1 VQKKVE
7 KLAKQFYAGVAKLAH
22 AEKFRL
28 TEQQA
33 TEMRRRILNS
43 FALSPD
49 SGELADGFV
58 AVINYFSGI
67 GYWRGYKN
75 AKKHYA
81 TLTTARRTPDGR
93 QGVRRALESML
104 EEDIDMS
111 AEKICE
117 QLDKM
122 GLSAS
127 FDLRINK
134 KQKTIHVGPGH
145 QFCWKHVRKEDSLK
159 KMVSRIRNR
168 LRKERRAEAWMK
180 LADRA
185 LASND
190 AVSSTSRPR
199 IREPH

>member
-1 VQKKVE
+1 VGVQKKVE
-7 KLAKQFYAGVAKLAH
+7 RVAKQFYAGVAKLANI
-22 AEKFRL
+22 EEFRL

-33 TEMRRRILNS
+33 TEMRHRIINS
-43 FALSPD
+43 FASRPD
-49 SGELADGFV
+49 GGELADGLV

-81 TLTTARRTPDGR
+81 TLSAARRTPDGR
-93 QGVRRALESML
+93 QEVRFAIESML
-104 EEDIDMS
+104 EEDIDAS

-117 QLDKM
+117 HLDKM

-134 KQKTIHVGPGH
+134 KQKTIHVGRGH

-159 KMVSRIRNR
+159 KMVSRIRTR
-168 LRKERRAEAWMK
+168 LRRERRAEAWMK

-185 LASND
+185 LQT
-190 AVSSTSRPR
+190 VMPQISRR
-199 IREPH
+199 

>member
-1 VQKKVE
+1 MQKKIE
-7 KLAKQFYAGVAKLAH
+7 KIGKHFYAGVAKLAH
-22 AEKFRL
+22 PETFRH

-33 TEMRRRILNS
+33 TEMRRRILNC
-43 FALSPD
+43 FASCPD
-49 SGELADGFV
+49 GSELADGFV

-81 TLTTARRTPDGR
+81 TLSAARRTPDGR
-93 QGVRRALESML
+93 QEVRRAIESML
-104 EEDIDMS
+104 EQDIEVS
-111 AEKICE
+111 AEQICE

-145 QFCWKHVRKEDSLK
+145 QFCWKHVRNEDSLK
-159 KMVSRIRNR
+159 KMVSRIRTR
-168 LRKERRAEAWMK
+168 LRRERRAEAWMK

-185 LASND
+185 LATSD
-190 AVSSTSRPR
+190 AVSSKSRP
-199 IREPH
+199 